1 MHFPLI
7 FPSSCFFLLFLSLFS
22 LVFGFNILGLFFP
35 VIVNVFGNLISG
47 VSCILANNWTK
58 FFLSLQGGGGGGGSY
73 LKAGANSNVYSTCVP
88 INGKKK
94 TLFPLL
100 C

>member
-1 MHFPLI
+1 M
-7 FPSSCFFLLFLSLFS
+7 
-22 LVFGFNILGLFFP
+22 
-35 VIVNVFGNLISG
+35 VNVFGTLILG
-47 VSCILANNWTK
+47 VSCILALGK
-58 FFLSLQGGGGGGGSY
+58 IILSLERAGGTY

-88 INGKKK
+88 INEKK